1 MQSSTS
7 AQKIMI
13 CEFVLTAKIEFNGV
27 KVVTQRPIFPDIA
40 IQVQIVAP
48 YFSLLFGKIW

>member
-1 MQSSTS
+1 
-7 AQKIMI
+7 MI